1 MKRKLLVRHFVEMKR
16 GHYAIFD
23 SENFSYNGP
32 DPVPWGAAKP
42 LVCRLPFEEAWKY
55 AKRLEDEWESLFGI

>member
-1 MKRKLLVRHFVEMKR
+1 MGH

-23 SENFSYNGP
+23 SENFSYDGP

-42 LVCRLPFEEAWKY
+42 LVCRLSFEEVWKY
-55 AKRLEDEWESLFGI
+55 AQRLENEWESLFGIQENL